1 MVHSYNPDF
10 KIKENTYIEAKGLWV
25 SSDRAKHLYVKEQHP
40 EIKVYF
46 IFQNPNLKLNRASKT
61 SYGDWATSHGFEWT
75 TIEKGI
81 PKAWVK

>member
-46 IFQNPNLKLNRASKT
+46 IFQNPNLKLNRTSKT
-61 SYGDWATSHGFEWT
+61 TYGAWATAHGFSWT
-75 TIEKGI
+75 TINKGI
-81 PKAWVK
+81 PPEWLV